1 MSYFVASLVRSGS
14 RWSVDEADLA
24 DCESLDDLVDVLRD
38 LEGDVR
44 LLVIEQDDEYAAIVR
59 LDADEDDPRAFLT
72 DGHAA
77 DRFPMAA
84 IVAED
89 LVEIGAGSG
98 DDADDDA
105 DDELVVAGAAPVVD
119 PVVELAVELAVDA
132 PPVHDSAP
140 FGDADIVED
149 LGTAAAALL
158 ALCEHE
164 GTLPV
169 DVLVAV
175 CAAAGCGEE
184 FEELRG

>member
-1 MSYFVASLVRSGS
+1 MSYFVASLVRSAS
-14 RWSVDEADLA
+14 HWSVDEADLA
-24 DCESLDDLVDVLRD
+24 DCES
-38 LEGDVR
+38 
-44 LLVIEQDDEYAAIVR
+44 
-59 LDADEDDPRAFLT
+59 
-72 DGHAA
+72 
-77 DRFPMAA
+77 
-84 IVAED
+84 D
-89 LVEIGAGSG
+89 LVEIGAAPE
-98 DDADDDA
+98 DEADDDLVA
-105 DDELVVAGAAPVVD
+105 DDVPVVD
-119 PVVELAVELAVDA
+119 PVVELAVDLVVDA

-149 LGTAAAALL
+149 LGTAAAALI